1 MGVFTIT
8 ILSDGQKVDDTYVL
22 TSLDIQ
28 QEVNKIPYA
37 RLSFV
42 DGNPSK
48 QRFDLSNSSVFL
60 PGKEIEIKARYE
72 AEARSETSLFKG
84 LIVKHVVEAG
94 IHASMLNIELKDAAV
109 KMTTLRKN
117 RVFRDQK
124 EEAVFRDLIES
135 NGLKVDKMAPAKT
148 VQQELIQYYCS
159 DWDFLLGRTDVYGWW
174 VHAQQGSIS
183 LVNPAAINTSTS
195 DHRFSY
201 GLDNIFDL
209 HLEINAENQ
218 IGQANSIGWDL
229 PNQAA
234 TPTAQ
239 GTSFHPGI
247 GDLKAADLA
256 AAVNADAYQLQSLVP
271 LVPEELQL
279 WSDSRIRKSR
289 LAMIRGSFTVG
300 GIPKIQPLEV
310 MEIGGISTRFNGNA
324 IISGVRHRI
333 SEEGWF
339 TDVQFGLRPDRYVDQ
354 FPPEEKLASGLIPPV
369 QGLQIGVIDTFEA
382 DPDEQL
388 RIKVKLPALGEE
400 AGAVWARLAS
410 PDAGNQRGFFFRPEV
425 GDEVIVGFLNND
437 PRQAIILGGLF
448 SQTIPPPIEVD
459 QINEANPLKG
469 IFSREGLQ
477 LKIDDENQ
485 VLQVLTSADQ
495 AITLNQSEEFIEMQ
509 DVHGN
514 KIRMDKDG
522 IQIISSKDVLIE
534 AANNVEI
541 KGKKVDVK

>member
-8 ILSDGQKVDDTYVL
+8 ILNDGQKVDDSYIL
-22 TSLDIQ
+22 NSLDIQ
-28 QEVNKIPYA
+28 HEVNKIPYA

-48 QRFDLSNSSVFL
+48 QSFDLSNSPSFV
-60 PGKEIEIKARYE
+60 PGQEIEIKVRYE
-72 AEARSETSLFKG
+72 ADARTETSLFKG
-84 LIVKHVVEAG
+84 LIVKHIVEAG
-94 IHASMLNIELKDAAV
+94 INASMLNIELKDTAL
-109 KMTTLRKN
+109 KMTTIRKN
-117 RVFRDQK
+117 RVFRDQE
-124 EEAVFRDLIES
+124 EEAVFRELIES
-135 NGLKVDKMAPAKT
+135 NGLKVDKMAPAKAIH
-148 VQQELIQYYCS
+148 QELIQYYCS
-159 DWDFLLGRTDVYGWW
+159 DWDFLLGRADLYGWW
-174 VHAQQGSIS
+174 VNVWQGSIS
-183 LVNPAAINTSTS
+183 LINPADINTSNS

-209 HLEINAENQ
+209 HLEINAESQ
-218 IGQANSIGWDL
+218 IGQVNSFGWDL
-229 PNQAA
+229 PNQATTQA
-234 TPTAQ
+234 TQ
-239 GTSFHPGI
+239 GASFNTGI
-247 GDLKAADLA
+247 GDLKAEDLA
-256 AAVNADAYQLQSLVP
+256 VIVNADNYQLQSLVS
-271 LVPEELQL
+271 LVPEELQI
-279 WSDSRIRKSR
+279 WSDSKIRKTR
-289 LAMIRGSFTVG
+289 LAMIRGRFTVR
-300 GIPKIQPLEV
+300 GIPKIQLMEV
-310 MEIGGISTRFNGNA
+310 MEIAGISTRFNGKA
-324 IISGVRHRI
+324 IISGIRHRI

-339 TDVQFGLRPDRYVDQ
+339 TDVQFGLQPDRYIDQ

-369 QGLQIGVIDTFEA
+369 QGLQIGIIDAFEA

-388 RIKVKLPALGEE
+388 RVKVKLPALGEE

-410 PDAGNQRGFFFRPEV
+410 PDAGNQRGFFFRPET

-448 SQTIPPPIEVD
+448 SQAIPPPIESDQVD
-459 QINEANPLKG
+459 ETNPLKG

-485 VLQVLTSADQ
+485 VLQILTSADQ

-514 KIRMDKDG
+514 KIKMDKDG
-522 IQIISSKDVLIE
+522 IQIISSKDVVIE